1 MNANFVGMDGWDRP
15 VYKCED
21 GVHIKDV
28 NPRGGFNPEL
38 CTCANNDPDG
48 EPDTRVN
55 EEITLLPSRVV
66 W

>member
-1 MNANFVGMDGWDRP
+1 MNAVFVGMDAWDRP

-21 GVHIKDV
+21 GVYIKDV
-28 NPRGGFNPEL
+28 NPRAGFDPEL

-48 EPDTRVN
+48 EPDTHVN
-55 EEITLLPSRVV
+55 NEITLLPSRVV

>member
-1 MNANFVGMDGWDRP
+1 MKADFVGMDAWERP

-21 GVHIKDV
+21 GVYIKDV
-28 NPRGGFNPEL
+28 NPRCEFKPEL
-38 CTCANNDPDG
+38 CTCANNEPDG
-48 EPDTRVN
+48 EPDTHVN